1 MLDTCGR
8 EIDYLRISI
17 TDRCN
22 LRCVYCMPEGGVA
35 SFAHG
40 DVLSYEEIVR
50 VVRLFVQLGVRHLR
64 VTGGEPMARRGS
76 TR

>member
-22 LRCVYCMPEGGVA
+22 LRCVYCMPAVGVA

-40 DVLSYEEIVR
+40 YVLSYE
-50 VVRLFVQLGVRHLR
+50 
-64 VTGGEPMARRGS
+64 
-76 TR
+76 